1 MFRTSC
7 GPPDRHKG
15 RSRHDHDMT
24 DAIPDWPPDDD
35 DGVIDPDFDDDDGE
49 GWLPLLLPNRR
60 DDGLYWDLV
69 Q

>member
-1 MFRTSC
+1 MCRTSN
-7 GPPDRHKG
+7 GLPE
-15 RSRHDHDMT
+15 RSRRRWRHDHDMT

-49 GWLPLLLPNRR
+49 GWLPDWLPSRH

>member
-1 MFRTSC
+1 
-7 GPPDRHKG
+7 
-15 RSRHDHDMT
+15 MT

-49 GWLPLLLPNRR
+49 GWLPDWLPSRH